1 MRTNTGRTLRAT
13 ALAMLLAIPGMALAG
28 SLDEL
33 PRETLAAMK
42 YFESDPDL
50 WAEGPVR
57 YILLDGEREMLKDL
71 ETREERA
78 AFMQWFWDRRDTDL
92 RDGVNEARIGFYERV
107 AEANRKYNDFP
118 RGWKS
123 TRGEIHIVLGR
134 PDSVRPSMGART
146 EATVW
151 TYYTVGPA
159 ALNTSFG
166 SVGGEVA
173 IAFVK
178 DHHRSRYQIYGGFG
192 GPGTLPLYVRDALA
206 YSKLA
211 AIVDPSLK
219 GNFGG

>member
-1 MRTNTGRTLRAT
+1 MRATTNRLLLAT
-13 ALAMLLAIPGMALAG
+13 ALALVVAFPGQALAG

-33 PRETLAAMK
+33 PRDGAEALA

-50 WAEGPVR
+50 WAGGPVR
-57 YILLDGEREMLKDL
+57 YIMLDGERELLETL
-71 ETREERA
+71 ETREQRA
-78 AFMQWFWDRRDTDL
+78 AFQRWFWDRRDPDL
-92 RDGVNEARIGFYERV
+92 RDRANEARDAFYQRV

-134 PDSVRPSMGART
+134 PDSVRPSMGNRT

-151 TYYTVGPA
+151 TYYTVGPEP
-159 ALNTSFG
+159 LNTSFG
-166 SVGGEVA
+166 SVGGEIA

-192 GPGTLPLYVRDALA
+192 GPGTVPLYVRDALA

-211 AIVDPSLK
+211 AIVDPSLE
-219 GNFGG
+219 GDFGD